1 MKSPV
6 VNKSLEVRL
15 WAKFSRDAL
24 KWSVVHVGLL
34 GVLIYDVSQKCKYAN
49 SKLYWIEYFAIGI
62 LACSLLYYLARYL
75 YFSVIWEPVVGTV
88 EQQRLLQFEDKD
100 ASFVVRKKESKK
112 QAGFRGGNNNN
123 ATLNF
128 SNLNCSYNDSH
139 NLSGY
144 SSAGQNQSMQFNH
157 SLNMS
162 NYSSANNTKPQSA
175 FASPYLAVIAD
186 QDLFMEPASLNNL
199 LE

>member
-15 WAKFSRDAL
+15 WTKLSRDAL

-34 GVLIYDVSQKCKYAN
+34 GVLIYDVQQKCKWSD
-49 SKLYWIEYFAIGI
+49 SKLYWIEYGAIGI
-62 LACSLLYYLARYL
+62 LSLSLLYYIARYL
-75 YFSVIWEPVVGTV
+75 YFSVIWEPVVGT
-88 EQQRLLQFEDKD
+88 EDQKRLLQFEDKD
-100 ASFVVRKKESKK
+100 ASFVIRKKESP
-112 QAGFRGGNNNN
+112 RNVLRVTNN

-128 SNLNCSYNDSH
+128 SNLSCSFNDSH
-139 NLSGY
+139 NMSGY
-144 SSAGQNQSMQFNH
+144 SSPGQNQSLRINH

-162 NYSSANNTKPQSA
+162 NYSSANNTKPA
-175 FASPYLAVIAD
+175 FSSPYLAVNAD
-186 QDLFMEPASLNNL
+186 NDLFMEEASLNNL